1 MSTTTGGGEFSNPL
15 RKFKLVFLGEQSGK
29 QRHGD
34 LGENRFIGLTVG
46 MCQKKLL
53 KIDVANYLVLPVVVG
68 QQVGIATLKAFD
80 DTQGTCLLKCFNG
93 R

>member
-34 LGENRFIGLTVG
+34 LAGENTDSLGWPWG

-53 KIDVANYLVLPVVVG
+53 KLTWLTTSYCQLWLVSSLALQP
-68 QQVGIATLKAFD
+68 
-80 DTQGTCLLKCFNG
+80 
-93 R
+93 

>member
-34 LGENRFIGLTVG
+34 LGGNRFIGLTVG

-53 KIDVANYLVLPVVVG
+53 KIDGANYLVHLIVVG
-68 QQVGIATLKAFD
+68 KQVGVT
-80 DTQGTCLLKCFNG
+80 TQKTSDETK
-93 R
+93 

>member
-34 LGENRFIGLTVG
+34 LGGNRFIGLTVG

-53 KIDVANYLVLPVVVG
+53 KKLTWLTTSFSLLWLVSKSALQPRRHLTKQSERVW
-68 QQVGIATLKAFD
+68 
-80 DTQGTCLLKCFNG
+80 
-93 R
+93 